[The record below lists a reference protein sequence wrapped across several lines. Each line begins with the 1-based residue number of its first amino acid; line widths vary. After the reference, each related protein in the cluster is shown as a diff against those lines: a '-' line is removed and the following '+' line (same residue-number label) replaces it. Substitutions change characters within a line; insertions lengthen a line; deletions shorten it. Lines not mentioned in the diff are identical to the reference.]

1 MPLKN
6 VLKQLVN
13 HMRKIFKYELTSQDC
28 TLKLPKGA
36 KILTVKLQNTKPT
49 LWALVDPEAE
59 LEARHIC
66 IVGTGWDV
74 VHSWDVE
81 DNMKYIETY
90 MEEYYVWH
98 VFELIK

>member
-1 MPLKN
+1 MK
-6 VLKQLVN
+6 
-13 HMRKIFKYELTSQDC
+13 KIYKYELTSQDC

-36 KILTVKLQNTKPT
+36 EILTVKLQNTTPT

-74 VHSWDVE
+74 E
-81 DNMKYIETY
+81 DNMKYITTY
-90 MEEYYVWH
+90 IDGYFVWH
-98 VFELIK
+98 IFELIK